1 MEGRPRC
8 HLAACRSTR
17 SIALTLTRIIALT
30 LTLILA
36 LTPCSRGTRGDVL
49 LVAFSA
55 QGPGIQQWQAAAVAP
70 LRALGASLDALYL
83 ADPSN
88 SYYLQDP
95 GGGWGGIAHFSE
107 LVRRESTPS
116 SSTPSTAHWY
126 RALYVCTTLVQP
138 PWHVLVTPR
147 SPHGSALCLFGA
159 RQAPRANPHPSPLT
173 PSP

>member
-1 MEGRPRC
+1 M
-8 HLAACRSTR
+8 
-17 SIALTLTRIIALT
+17 
-30 LTLILA
+30 
-36 LTPCSRGTRGDVL
+36 L

-107 LVRRESTPS
+107 LVRRESTPRYTH
-116 SSTPSTAHWY
+116 TPSTAHWY

-138 PWHVLVTPR
+138 PWHVLATPG
-147 SPHGSALCLFGA
+147 SAYGSALSLSACLA
-159 RQAPRANPHPSPLT
+159 RVRRHALTLSLTPHPSPLA
-173 PSP
+173 P

>member
-1 MEGRPRC
+1 
-8 HLAACRSTR
+8 
-17 SIALTLTRIIALT
+17 
-30 LTLILA
+30 
-36 LTPCSRGTRGDVL
+36 VL

-107 LVRRESTPS
+107 LVRRESTPRFTH
-116 SSTPSTAHWY
+116 TPSIAHWY
-126 RALYVCTTLVQP
+126 RALYVCTTLVQAS
-138 PWHVLVTPR
+138 WHVLATPR
-147 SPHGSALCLFGA
+147 SPHGSALSLPV
-159 RQAPRANPHPSPLT
+159 RRASDAT
-173 PSP
+173 R

>member
-1 MEGRPRC
+1 M
-8 HLAACRSTR
+8 
-17 SIALTLTRIIALT
+17 
-30 LTLILA
+30 
-36 LTPCSRGTRGDVL
+36 L

-95 GGGWGGIAHFSE
+95 GGGWAGIAHFSE
-107 LVRRESTPS
+107 LVRRESTLWYTHTSRVPRTLRMHDARS
-116 SSTPSTAHWY
+116 AAMARVSHPALTPW
-126 RALYVCTTLVQP
+126 L
-138 PWHVLVTPR
+138 R
-147 SPHGSALCLFGA
+147 SLCLFGA

>member
-1 MEGRPRC
+1 M
-8 HLAACRSTR
+8 
-17 SIALTLTRIIALT
+17 
-30 LTLILA
+30 
-36 LTPCSRGTRGDVL
+36 L

-70 LRALGASLDALYL
+70 LRALGASLDALFL

-95 GGGWGGIAHFSE
+95 GGGWAGIAHFSE

-116 SSTPSTAHWY
+116 SPTPVPRTGTAHSTY
-126 RALYVCTTLVQP
+126 VRRSSAAMARVSHPALT
-138 PWHVLVTPR
+138 PWLR
-147 SPHGSALCLFGA
+147 SLCLFGA
-159 RQAPRANPHPSPLT
+159 RQSPRANPHPSPLT

>member
-1 MEGRPRC
+1 M
-8 HLAACRSTR
+8 
-17 SIALTLTRIIALT
+17 
-30 LTLILA
+30 
-36 LTPCSRGTRGDVL
+36 L

-107 LVRRESTPS
+107 LVRRESTPRYTH
-116 SSTPSTAHWY
+116 TPSTAHWY
-126 RALYVCTTLVQP
+126 RALYVCTTLVRRHATCEP
-138 PWHVLVTPR
+138 
-147 SPHGSALCLFGA
+147 
-159 RQAPRANPHPSPLT
+159 PRAHPMASLSLPVRRASGAT
-173 PSP
+173 R